1 MDILEKT
8 DEELIEMV
16 KKGDKEAFGIVVDRY
31 LPKIKRYAK
40 KFIFNREDIDD
51 LVQDVFLK
59 AYANVFSFDSD
70 KKFSPW
76 VYRIAHNEFVNAIKK
91 KMREK
96 FFSVDFDTFFPHLE
110 SKENLEEDLDR
121 VFDEKF
127 LDENLSKL
135 DTKYKEIIIL
145 FFYENL
151 TYQEI
156 SDILEIP
163 VSTVGVRLGRAKE
176 KLKTFIKKYN
186 E

>member
-1 MDILEKT
+1 
-8 DEELIEMV
+8 MV

-96 FFSVDFDTFFPHLE
+96 
-110 SKENLEEDLDR
+110 
-121 VFDEKF
+121 
-127 LDENLSKL
+127 
-135 DTKYKEIIIL
+135 L
-145 FFYENL
+145 F
-151 TYQEI
+151 
-156 SDILEIP
+156 
-163 VSTVGVRLGRAKE
+163 
-176 KLKTFIKKYN
+176 
-186 E
+186 